1 MGIKALDIAALTVVI
16 VGAVNWGLVG
26 FFNFNL
32 VGMLTGGGTSFIARI
47 IYALVGIAS
56 VWLRAFHHYSHHL
69 SDILPLGSHWMSVA

>member
-1 MGIKALDIAALTVVI
+1 MKALDITALTIVI

-47 IYALVGIAS
+47 IYALVGVAGIYM
-56 VWLRAFHHYSHHL
+56 LTMYSR
-69 SDILPLGSHWMSVA
+69 LGEDTMRISTR

>member
-47 IYALVGIAS
+47 IYALVGIAGIYM
-56 VWLRAFHHYSHHL
+56 LTLYSRLNEDTMH
-69 SDILPLGSHWMSVA
+69 IGTR